1 MDSRLVDWRI
11 DMLFRHW
18 LPSLCAVAALGFGA
32 GALASEPEFAP
43 TVCVGDYSAVS
54 QQVDCGI
61 LTVDESR
68 GRSDSRRIGIAVA
81 IVRASAP
88 KAGLPP
94 VIYLHGGPGG
104 AAVAG
109 VSQLLKRPAS
119 REYIAVDQD
128 WIFIDQRGGGLSD
141 PSLDCPG
148 ANLTDAGPPSE
159 ADADRI
165 VACLQ
170 AFKARGVDLSR
181 YNAVE
186 VARDVQDLRKALK
199 LSQIDL
205 FGGSYGTRI
214 EAAIQTHAPEGVRAV
229 VQDSPW
235 PPEADWT
242 VGGPEMVSGSIDIV
256 MAKCALVAECARRY
270 PDLKAKLS
278 KVAERWLAGPQVFGD
293 KTYTSDDLGGY
304 LMDASYFNAAYLPR
318 DLWKIINGDPA
329 PVAEFVSS
337 RDYYREG
344 QFMTHLCKEELPFES
359 RAAISAGAAKDPV
372 ARLMVASMQR
382 MHDVCGRIDVGP
394 ISPVEQQPVKTGIP
408 TLFLAAEIDPGCPP
422 DLTRAAAKGYAGSQ
436 VVIVTNAT
444 HGVTS
449 RNACA
454 RRMVRA
460 FFIDPARPVDRGCL
474 PAVDAPMTFVYD

>member
-1 MDSRLVDWRI
+1 MSPTSWI
-11 DMLFRHW
+11 
-18 LPSLCAVAALGFGA
+18 AAA
-32 GALASEPEFAP
+32 GALVALAFGASAHAAAP
-43 TVCVGDYSAVS
+43 AFKPAACVGDYSAVT
-54 QQVDCGI
+54 QKVECGNLI
-61 LTVDESR
+61 VDEAR
-68 GRSDSRRIGIAVA
+68 GQAGSRRITVAVA
-81 IVRASAP
+81 IVRASEP
-88 KAGLPP
+88 KVGLPP

-104 AAVAG
+104 AAVANLPR
-109 VSQLLKRPAS
+109 LLQRPAAKD
-119 REYIAVDQD
+119 YVAIDQD

-148 ANLTDAGPPSE
+148 THLTDAGPPTDK
-159 ADADRI
+159 DADGI
-165 VACLQ
+165 VACLT
-170 AFKARGVDLSR
+170 AFKAKGVDLSR
-181 YNAVE
+181 YNAIE

-199 LSQIDL
+199 LDKIDL

-214 EAAIQTHAPEGVRAV
+214 EAAVQANAPEGVRAV

-256 MAKCALVAECARRY
+256 MAKCAVVADCAKRY

-278 KVAERWLAGPQVFGD
+278 VVAERWLAAPQAVNG
-293 KTYTSDDLGGY
+293 KTYTADDLGGY

-318 DLWKIINGDPA
+318 DLWKIIQGDVG
-329 PVAEFVSS
+329 PVEDFVGA

-359 RAAISAGAAKDPV
+359 RAAVATGAGKDPV

-382 MHDVCGRIDVGP
+382 MHDMCKRIDVGP
-394 ISPVEQQPVKTGIP
+394 PVPTERQPVKTSIP

-444 HGVTS
+444 HGVTGRS
-449 RNACA
+449 PCA
-454 RRMVRA
+454 RKMVRA
-460 FFIDPARPVDRGCL
+460 FFQDPSKPVDRTCL
-474 PAVDAPMTFVYD
+474 PAADQPMTFVYD

>member
-1 MDSRLVDWRI
+1 MSHSSWI
-11 DMLFRHW
+11 
-18 LPSLCAVAALGFGA
+18 VAA
-32 GALASEPEFAP
+32 GALAVLALGPRAHAAAPELKPAA
-43 TVCVGDYSAVS
+43 CVGDYSGVS
-54 QQVDCGI
+54 QTVDCAI
-61 LTVDESR
+61 LIVDEAR
-68 GRSDSRRIGIAVA
+68 EKPDSRRISIAVA
-81 IVRASAP
+81 IVRALTP

-104 AAVAG
+104 AAVAS
-109 VSQLLKRPAS
+109 VPRLLQRPAA
-119 REYIAVDQD
+119 RDYIAVDQD

-148 ANLTDAGPPSE
+148 ASLTDVGPPSDR
-159 ADADRI
+159 DADDI

-170 AFKARGVDLSR
+170 AFQARGVDLSR

-186 VARDVQDLRKALK
+186 VAKDVQDLRKVLN
-199 LSQIDL
+199 LPQIDL

-214 EAAIQTHAPEGVRAV
+214 EAAIQAHVPDGVRAV

-242 VGGPEMVSGSIDIV
+242 VGGPKAVSVSIDIV
-256 MAKCALVAECARRY
+256 MAKCAVVADCARRY

-278 KVAERWLAGPQVFGD
+278 AVAERWLAGPQTVGG
-293 KTYTSDDLGGY
+293 KTYTADDLGGY
-304 LMDASYFNAAYLPR
+304 LMDASYFSAASLPR
-318 DLWKIINGDPA
+318 DLWKIIQGDVG
-329 PVAEFVSS
+329 PVAEFVGA

-344 QFMTHLCKEELPFES
+344 QFMTHLCKEELPFED
-359 RAAISAGAAKDPV
+359 RAAVAAGAAKDPV

-382 MHDVCGRIDVGP
+382 MHDVCKRVDFGLV
-394 ISPVEQQPVKTGIP
+394 SPAEQQPVKTSIP

-422 DLTRAAAKGYAGSQ
+422 ELTRAAARGYAGSQ

-454 RRMVRA
+454 RKMVRA
-460 FFIDPARPVDRGCL
+460 FFADPGQPVDRSCL
-474 PAVDAPMTFVYD
+474 PAADAPMTFIYD